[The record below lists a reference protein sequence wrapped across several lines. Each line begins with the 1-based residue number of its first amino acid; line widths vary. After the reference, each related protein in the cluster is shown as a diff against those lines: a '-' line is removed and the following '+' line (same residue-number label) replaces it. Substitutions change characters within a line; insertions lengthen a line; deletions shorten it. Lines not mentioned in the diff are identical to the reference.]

1 MEGFLYTSFDGVSIV
16 VLEEDEEGK
25 DVEMCREEV
34 VGGVEGM
41 PVDWGVREEEEEGE
55 DIVDRAQDS
64 CAADV
69 RCMRY
74 RPGAGKGTYDYDCF
88 DVGSFLSRF

>member
-1 MEGFLYTSFDGVSIV
+1 MYTSFDGVSMV
-16 VLEEDEEGK
+16 VLDEEEVGK

-55 DIVDRAQDS
+55 DIVDRKQES
-64 CAADV
+64 G
-69 RCMRY
+69 RCPRCTCVTGRAREKARMIMIASML
-74 RPGAGKGTYDYDCF
+74 GL
-88 DVGSFLSRF
+88 SFLFSRRG